1 MQNLSSKFL
10 QNSLQSFN
18 FTFVYFSSLI
28 FQFIQLRFF
37 RQILLKNY
45 KKKNLENIFQSL
57 IEFF

>member
-1 MQNLSSKFL
+1 MQNSSSKFL

-28 FQFIQLRFF
+28 FWFIQLRFF
-37 RQILLKNY
+37 RQILLKNF

>member
-1 MQNLSSKFL
+1 MQNSSSKFL

-37 RQILLKNY
+37 RQILLKNF

>member
-28 FQFIQLRFF
+28 FRFIQLRFF
-37 RQILLKNY
+37 RQILLKNF